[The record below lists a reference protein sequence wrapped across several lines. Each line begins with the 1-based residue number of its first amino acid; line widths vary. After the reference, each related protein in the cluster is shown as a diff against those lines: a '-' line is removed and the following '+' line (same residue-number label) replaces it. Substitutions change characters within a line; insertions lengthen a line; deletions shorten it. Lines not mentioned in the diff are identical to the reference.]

1 MIGMVV
7 VATQPVGQDLLKY
20 LSGLASA
27 LQAQVDPVREGRTV
41 RDSQR
46 VPGVPSRG
54 AFPQIQE
61 LMEELGLE
69 DGLVRLARVGDE
81 QPLAVEMVEGPVVR
95 LSGEQRS
102 HPGGALDGS
111 GHNSLV
117 SVSPIGP

>member
-7 VATQPVGQDLLKY
+7 VAVHVVGQDLLKY

-27 LQAQVDPVREGRTV
+27 LQAQVDPVREGRAV

-46 VPGVPSRG
+46 VPGVSSRG
-54 AFPQIQE
+54 EFPEIQE

-69 DGLVRLARVGDE
+69 DGLVRVARVGDE
-81 QPLAVEMVEGPVVR
+81 RPLAAEMVQGPMVL
-95 LSGEQRS
+95 LSGQERS
-102 HPGGALDGS
+102 QPGGALEGS

-117 SVSPIGP
+117 SV

>member
-27 LQAQVDPVREGRTV
+27 LHAQIDPVREGRTV

-46 VPGVPSRG
+46 VPGVPSPG

-61 LMEELGLE
+61 LMEDLGLE

-81 QPLAVEMVEGPVVR
+81 RPLAVEMVEGPVVR